1 MDIALILDRIRPKA
15 DWGTATTYDD
25 LKRTWRD
32 EKQKIPTIEEL
43 EMAWNE
49 ILEEQSKSK
58 EYEQVDPIVLD
69 MAETIAALN
78 ERIAKLE
85 GVSK

>member
-1 MDIALILDRIRPKA
+1 MDIALVLSKIRPNAKWRMA
-15 DWGTATTYDD
+15 DTYAH
-25 LKRTWRD
+25 LQKTWED

-43 EMAWNE
+43 EQAWNE

-58 EYEQVDPIVLD
+58 EYEKIDQNILD
-69 MAETIAALN
+69 TNETIAAMH

-85 GVSK
+85 GGK

>member
-1 MDIALILDRIRPKA
+1 MDIALVLSKIRPNAKWRMA
-15 DWGTATTYDD
+15 DTYEH
-25 LKRTWRD
+25 LQKTWED
-32 EKQKIPTIEEL
+32 EEQVIPTLQEL
-43 EMAWNE
+43 ETAWNE

-85 GVSK
+85 GGK